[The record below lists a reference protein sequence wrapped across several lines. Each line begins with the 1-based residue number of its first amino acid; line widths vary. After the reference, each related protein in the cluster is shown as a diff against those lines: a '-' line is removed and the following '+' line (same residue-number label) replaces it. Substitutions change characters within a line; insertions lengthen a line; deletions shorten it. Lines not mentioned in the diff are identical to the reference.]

1 MDVKLQTHTVSVSM
15 SFQFPYLLIY
25 RLTGSMFEE
34 KKHLFVCLILSVCLI
49 WGQVTYHQS
58 KVPSKS
64 EKQWQWLLFVISAF
78 FATADKQ
85 SCPHNPSNLK
95 IKYKILT
102 LQVATILVAMAPKIL
117 ELATSFVKS
126 LP

>member
-1 MDVKLQTHTVSVSM
+1 
-15 SFQFPYLLIY
+15 
-25 RLTGSMFEE
+25 MFEE
-34 KKHLFVCLILSVCLI
+34 KKQSHLFVCLILSVCLI

-78 FATADKQ
+78 VATADKQ
-85 SCPHNPSNLK
+85 SCPHPPSNLK

-102 LQVATILVAMAPKIL
+102 PQVATILVAMAPKIL
-117 ELATSFVKS
+117 ELATSFVES

>member
-1 MDVKLQTHTVSVSM
+1 
-15 SFQFPYLLIY
+15 
-25 RLTGSMFEE
+25 MFEE
-34 KKHLFVCLILSVCLI
+34 KKQSHLFVSLISSVCLI
-49 WGQVTYHQS
+49 RGQVTYHQS
-58 KVPSKS
+58 KVPSES

-78 FATADKQ
+78 VATADKQ
-85 SCPHNPSNLK
+85 SCPHPPSNLK

-102 LQVATILVAMAPKIL
+102 PQVATILVTMAPKIL